1 MRYRAERAQKGHVA
15 VRLDNSNTEI
25 VPKMRTGLQSD
36 VLLAKTVASAGGR
49 TRKSGVKDAEG
60 LGEQQKKRAAERA
73 TGQSRGRRAGHLL
86 ARSLS
91 ASLLLLRPPDQGET
105 SHQNSSTS
113 LLRVVA
119 YCDRA
124 CHPRT
129 DRDTASLSGAC
140 FVHSIRY
147 PTTTC
152 CDFSRRRPRPRAPL
166 SAIAN
171 DVPLRLDV
179 SATRRDLELHT
190 RRPQTPLY
198 PRVWD
203 PLPKSRKT
211 ASAQHFRRTGHAC
224 KHAEPRQQLPDS
236 ARIPVARGLAAP
248 RPFPT
253 APSP

>member
-1 MRYRAERAQKGHVA
+1 MCCWPNPSQ
-15 VRLDNSNTEI
+15 
-25 VPKMRTGLQSD
+25 
-36 VLLAKTVASAGGR
+36 VL
-49 TRKSGVKDAEG
+49 GVDPQIRSQRRRG
-60 LGEQQKKRAAERA
+60 TQGAAEKKGSRM
-73 TGQSRGRRAGHLL
+73 GRSRGRRAGHLL

-91 ASLLLLRPPDQGET
+91 ASTLLLRPPDQGET

-129 DRDTASLSGAC
+129 DRDTASLPGAC

-152 CDFSRRRPRPRAPL
+152 CDFSRRRARPRALL

-171 DVPLRLDV
+171 DVSCASTSVPLGEIWNSTHGGRRHLCIPECGTHSQRAGRLLRPAL
-179 SATRRDLELHT
+179 SQNGIRMQTRRT
-190 RRPQTPLY
+190 
-198 PRVWD
+198 
-203 PLPKSRKT
+203 
-211 ASAQHFRRTGHAC
+211 
-224 KHAEPRQQLPDS
+224 RQQLPDS

-248 RPFPT
+248 RPFPA